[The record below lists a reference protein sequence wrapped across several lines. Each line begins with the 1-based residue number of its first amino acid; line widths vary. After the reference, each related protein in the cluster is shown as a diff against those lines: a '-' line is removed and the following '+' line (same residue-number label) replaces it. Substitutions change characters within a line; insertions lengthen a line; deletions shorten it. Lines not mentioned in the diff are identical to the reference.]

1 MAGKYMGDMT
11 FGVNFDISKGISQLK
26 EVQKALSQI
35 GTLTMKDIIPS
46 SNFTD
51 TALKNL
57 QNQAA
62 KISSAMSNSF
72 NTAIGQIDLSKFN
85 SIIGQGAM
93 KDFLSGLAK
102 IGPTGYTAFNS
113 LQKSLTQT
121 NDRLKTTNGFLDK
134 MATTFAN
141 TIRWSVATKAIQSI
155 TGSIQSAYYFTK
167 DLDRSLNDI
176 RIVTNKSADEM
187 ERFAL
192 QATKASQSLGK
203 TTTDYTKASLLFY
216 QQGLNDKEVAART
229 ETTLKAANVTGQSAA
244 EVSEQLTAVWNGYRV
259 SAAETE
265 KYVDKLSAVAASTA
279 SDLEELS
286 TGMSKVASA
295 ANMMGVDIDQL
306 NAQLST
312 VISVT
317 RQAPET
323 IGAAFKT
330 IYSRMSTIKA
340 GGINEEDGATL
351 TSYTEKMNQFGISVL
366 DSNGKL
372 RDMGS
377 VIEEIGNKWES
388 FSREAQVGLAQAM
401 GGTRQ
406 YSNLTALF
414 ENWDKY
420 QEALKISQNAEGKL
434 QEQQDIYMDSI
445 SAHLHQLTAEAE
457 NLYQTLFDEDVVKNF
472 ADTLTGVVKIVDNII
487 KGFGGVQNVLLMIG
501 TTLASVFTPQISQG
515 MTNLLY
521 FSQQKRENRA
531 IAQQGIT
538 NTQANADLAKT
549 FYNEKQTEIDQLPA
563 NSAHR
568 QQQQEQLDMQR
579 ELSEEVRKLDTLYYN
594 NYNTLSEQQ
603 KATIQNRKIEI
614 EGIRDQAA
622 AVAGLQETFSK
633 AAERVLQLDDVTSE
647 TFKEKTTEIENVKNQ
662 INNLN
667 ESLNKIS
674 NVSPATQMGEKKV
687 EAYNANQTTSSLIHE
702 TIDSSKITD
711 LVNQMGSK
719 VQNAYS
725 QFIENIDGKT
735 VEEVQKELDNLK
747 NSLDKNLVKN
757 AGSKSSKL
765 NQAIGKLQTELSTT
779 FDQMTTQAAAQ
790 KDRMVNN
797 IVKSVE
803 STEKQL
809 QPLDTIYEDF
819 RKRLPEETRKEVE
832 KTKTDLDAIINEL
845 KNKQHISND
854 LTGEQVNA
862 RIAELNSL
870 RKQFLESMIG
880 ALKELGIEITQLEGQ
895 IKDIT
900 QRGQA
905 VNNTAE
911 LLKEHQEAIKIA
923 RQQQNQALTQ
933 TITSGLRA
941 YSVIVNLYN
950 VFSNIKK
957 MKPHEVFLQLSMTL
971 PMLIS
976 SVTTVTAS
984 FKKFV
989 IAAYT
994 AKMAEKGLTVE
1005 TVAFGTALKS
1015 ALPII
1020 GLVSLA
1026 ITALVKVI
1034 SWLTSDPV
1042 DELAESLENA
1052 KKNTEQLKQE
1062 TEKLK
1067 TTYDEIIS
1075 TFDKFNEASKVM
1087 DDAKSSTEEYNKA
1100 LQESNEA
1107 IINLINNNEKL
1118 AKYFERNSKGQLV
1131 LKSEYTLED
1140 LKAEANADY
1149 QSSQRR
1155 EYRSEIIQ
1163 RNLQY
1168 EKDVR
1173 DAILNERGIGI
1184 KQFTTSVDKN
1194 TGKLNI
1200 RNTSGAIRA
1209 DVLTDIVKNANGPMT
1224 KEEMTEAFEKAL
1236 DINRDKNERIELN
1249 ASLVEQ
1255 LNNLISKQATI
1266 QAANNFQQTEMARSF
1281 ISEKNYGN
1289 YNQQSAQVQSVI
1301 DNIIGNRYSQGVIN
1315 DTDTYDFMKNAYGN
1329 ENSSE
1334 YFKSELMRVAKDYF
1348 AEQGIEY
1355 KAGTLK
1361 RDGDNFEYEDLE
1373 GNDQTIKVSQ
1383 IADRAAAEFMEKKFE
1398 AYMGAFGDQITENIE
1413 AIDKVNQTLGEKFGI
1428 EGLGNAFTAALNGDT
1443 DFGFLQTLPIE
1454 TVDKLKDAIQQGNLW
1469 DAIPAEDWEGMGE
1482 DAKETFI
1489 KAIQE
1494 ALDRDYSLTV
1504 AINAE
1509 LHRSA
1514 EGMRAF
1520 NGLQQEYYEKG
1531 SISDDSIKLISD
1543 WLTSE
1548 GKEEL
1553 AQILTEAVGTNK
1565 WELISDAINEI
1576 KDVLD
1581 KELPKTRQDLKD
1593 LGKTA
1598 GEEFSQKLHS
1608 YNVSQGDSS
1617 AGSADWNARTTASM
1631 ASRSLG
1637 VDSTAEDLT
1646 KAIDKYKEAMKTAKS
1661 QSLKNSLEQDIK
1673 ALEQWRDQL
1682 KQAADDVEYL
1692 TDVVKEQENE
1702 VFYVVNQANGTKDA
1716 MLLIGEGWVVAAED
1730 AQKFLENCKNAEL
1743 YIEQVNADGSLK
1755 INEAG
1760 ITDMATRQFQ
1770 ELKTQIYNVEMELEA
1785 AQKEA
1790 LLYAEGTEA
1799 WEEVNQ
1805 RIERQIELLS
1815 ILRAAFS
1822 GLELSITTAGTDH
1835 KKSGGTTKNAID
1847 GLKSILDVYHDID
1860 RIIKEITHDMTVLEK
1875 KSEFLTGKKLEKN
1888 LKAQLTLLQSQNKAL
1903 QDRIKIAVNEAATL
1917 RSQKVNDDGT
1927 KGLSAYGVEFNKDTG
1942 EIENYYEVIRKK
1954 EAELETA
1961 RLQFNKSRSDADEQ
1975 HYNKVKKELDDLKQ
1989 DISEYE
1995 KYLDDRRQ
2003 MEEQIYDN
2011 LAKQLEV
2018 KLQHADLRIE
2028 AMVDLSKVKKQI
2040 LDFQK
2045 NMGAWTIDLVL
2056 NPDQT
2061 TIDAVTTGKASRQV
2075 VKSSTKSMTKLT
2087 DSASDLADVIRILK
2101 DANADT
2107 KVEWEGEEYDR
2118 TAIPKLAEKLEE
2130 MTEDIQGAFDDIKS
2144 TVEDARNAYI
2154 NALQELQNWNQKIME
2169 HFDMTNGM
2177 YDHADKLTSLLYGE
2191 DSLQARTV
2199 HENIAT
2205 QKTGNLYS
2213 QAVEAN
2219 RIAKESYQ
2227 EYLAAVDSGD
2237 KQVAEEAYSIWSE
2250 NIQKLNSL
2258 TEDLVEAR
2266 MNLYKT
2272 QVSRITS
2279 EFDMAVFNGDTM
2291 DEYISQWE
2299 LLNKQADQYLDTIN
2313 AEFGVEQLRNKYT
2326 QAYNK
2331 SIGNT
2336 KTREKINKIMQ
2347 EELAMLKEKDKLT
2360 KYDLDRANAKYD
2372 LTLKQIALEEAREN
2386 KTNLRLRRD
2395 SQGNYT
2401 YQYTANQ
2408 EEIDKA
2414 QGEVDI
2420 AKNNLYNMDKE
2431 RTNEMV
2437 NETLQL
2443 YKDFAAERE
2452 AILNDPQYINNQE
2465 VMNEKLKELQKRY
2478 FDKDNG
2484 FISVATKEYAVA
2496 AGNVSE
2502 DVDEILNDPNHS
2514 PGLLNSF
2521 ETLVKKGPEAIDELV
2536 VGLKDPITDVMNKFI
2551 PTADGDSSIAD
2562 GVKTCFDDC
2571 KTYQDQ
2577 FLIDVGKFAKDLDE
2591 DTALGGIIKLYDEA
2605 STAVQAFKDKCE
2617 EGIDLTQIGS
2627 ITSAINQLA
2636 SAIGKKGDKTNPN
2649 LTGNA
2654 EDAFEALTALVKPDQ
2669 IKTNLSIIKDNFS
2682 KLTGTV
2688 KGLKE
2693 SFETTIG
2700 KVKDLF
2706 TLLDQYN
2713 NKKWSYEPN
2722 INLPSGGGGSS
2733 QRGDGTSNGDS
2744 NGPGGDLPK
2753 TEPVKKI
2760 GNSTV
2765 YVLHAPGDMKNLKS
2779 SDYTDLQ
2786 NSRFIFFLNSKAAE
2800 NYKKYSTNSKIYQD
2814 ENWEIDPIQVVNGDQ
2829 VVITSEVQGKWKP
2842 LLKQFDTGG
2851 YTGVWGD
2858 QGRLA
2863 MLHEKELILNKQDT
2877 QKFLDALD
2885 IVRQLD
2891 IGNLESNMY
2900 ESFLL
2905 AQKKIIGE
2913 WSTPENQSA
2922 TIQNITI
2929 NADFPDAS
2937 DRDEIKAAFDSLV
2950 NLASQR
2956 AYTKRH

>member
-1 MAGKYMGDMT
+1 MAGNYMGNMT
-11 FGVNFDISKGISQLK
+11 FGINFDTSKGISQLK
-26 EVQKALSQI
+26 QMQKALSDI
-35 GTLTMKDIIPS
+35 GKLTTKDILSP
-46 SNFTD
+46 NFSEKQ
-51 TALKNL
+51 LKTL
-57 QNQAA
+57 QTQAA
-62 KISSAMSNSF
+62 QISQAMGNSF
-72 NTAIGQIDLSKFN
+72 NTAIGQIDMSKFN
-85 SIIGQGAM
+85 QLISPTQMNG
-93 KDFLSGLAK
+93 FLQNLAK
-102 IGPTGYTAFNS
+102 IGPVGYQAFNS

-121 NDRLKTTNGFLDK
+121 NDKLRSAGGWADK
-134 MATTFAN
+134 MLTTLSN
-141 TIRWSVATKAIQSI
+141 TIRWSIATKALQTV
-155 TGSIQSAYYFTK
+155 TGSIQKAFYFTK
-167 DLDRSLNDI
+167 DLDTSLNDI
-176 RIVTNKSADEM
+176 RIVTSKSADEM
-187 ERFAL
+187 DKFAL
-192 QATKASQSLGK
+192 RATKAAQALGK

-216 QQGLNDKEVAART
+216 QQGLSDTDVAARA
-229 ETTLKAANVTGQSAA
+229 ETTLKAANVTGQSTS
-244 EVSEQLTAVWNGYRV
+244 EVSEQLTAVWNGYKV
-259 SAAETE
+259 SAAEAE

-340 GGINEEDGATL
+340 GGIDEEDGATL

-420 QEALKISQNAEGKL
+420 QAALKVSQNATGTL
-434 QEQQDIYMDSI
+434 QEQQEIYMDSI
-445 SAHLHQLTAEAE
+445 AAHMKQLTAEAE
-457 NLYQTLFDEDVVKNF
+457 NLYQTIFD
-472 ADTLTGVVKIVDNII
+472 ADAIKDMVDGLTGVVKTIDNII
-487 KGFGGVQNVLLMIG
+487 KGFGGVENVIMAVGSALATAFAPKIG
-501 TTLASVFTPQISQG
+501 
-515 MTNLLY
+515 
-521 FSQQKRENRA
+521 
-531 IAQQGIT
+531 QGISNIINFFT
-538 NTQANADLAKT
+538 LGRQNREIAISGLRNTEQAKAISDEFYQDREKT
-549 FYNEKQTEIDQLPA
+549 INKNLTGK
-563 NSAHR
+563 N
-568 QQQQEQLDMQR
+568 QEQQMAELNMQKQLTNQIN
-579 ELSEEVRKLDTLYYN
+579 ELDTIYYKH
-594 NYNTLSEQQ
+594 YNTLSEAQKQQIQQEKVVLESIRDENAEVAKLEEEYAKKASRMLKGKDVTTTTIKEESKSIEKAKQELKELNDILSDTANKDALRVRQGIAKSKQEAFSATEIPNAEADFQSFNNISLTKVKEGAKNGNQDFQIIIDKITNFRKDLATKNINMVSSEIDDLEITLEEAINKDENKTGPGSTQIKKLLAQLKADKATFQANINEYGQ
-603 KATIQNRKIEI
+603 KAIDSKEKIS
-614 EGIRDQAA
+614 QAIA
-622 AVAGLQETFSK
+622 KGVQDTQKAVENISVK
-633 AAERVLQLDDVTSE
+633 YE
-647 TFKEKTTEIENVKNQ
+647 TFKDRLSQEIQADIDAKKEELDSLLETLNDPNKVANLDAEEVQILINQ
-662 INNLN
+662 INESQKQWM
-667 ESLNKIS
+667 ESLTGASKEFGDELEHLKEEGLTL
-674 NVSPATQMGEKKV
+674 AQMGQQAKAAADLQAKASAAAKIRRQQTIQGSV
-687 EAYNANQTTSSLIHE
+687 QVVAAIGQIATSVNMVTNAVKNFNKMNPLE
-702 TIDSSKITD
+702 N
-711 LVNQMGSK
+711 LL
-719 VQNAYS
+719 
-725 QFIENIDGKT
+725 QFIM
-735 VEEVQKELDNLK
+735 
-747 NSLDKNLVKN
+747 
-757 AGSKSSKL
+757 
-765 NQAIGKLQTELSTT
+765 
-779 FDQMTTQAAAQ
+779 MTP
-790 KDRMVNN
+790 MV
-797 IVKSVE
+797 
-803 STEKQL
+803 
-809 QPLDTIYEDF
+809 
-819 RKRLPEETRKEVE
+819 
-832 KTKTDLDAIINEL
+832 
-845 KNKQHISND
+845 
-854 LTGEQVNA
+854 
-862 RIAELNSL
+862 
-870 RKQFLESMIG
+870 
-880 ALKELGIEITQLEGQ
+880 
-895 IKDIT
+895 
-900 QRGQA
+900 
-905 VNNTAE
+905 
-911 LLKEHQEAIKIA
+911 
-923 RQQQNQALTQ
+923 
-933 TITSGLRA
+933 
-941 YSVIVNLYN
+941 
-950 VFSNIKK
+950 
-957 MKPHEVFLQLSMTL
+957 
-971 PMLIS
+971 IS
-976 SVTTVTAS
+976 SITAM
-984 FKKFV
+984 KTG
-989 IAAYT
+989 IIT
-994 AKMAEKGLTVE
+994 L
-1005 TVAFGTALKS
+1005 GTALGGAEVAAKGFGAALLTS
-1015 ALPII
+1015 LPILI
-1020 GLVSLA
+1020 PLVAGVAALTAA
-1026 ITALVKVI
+1026 IYLITR
-1034 SWLTSDPV
+1034 DPV
-1042 DELAESLENA
+1042 DELAESLKEAEENT
-1052 KKNTEQLKQE
+1052 KKLKEQTEILKQS
-1062 TEKLK
+1062 
-1067 TTYDEIIS
+1067 YDDIVS
-1075 TFDKFNEASKVM
+1075 AFDKFDEASKVM
-1087 DDAKSSTEEYNKA
+1087 EDAKTSTEDYNKA
-1100 LQESNEA
+1100 LKESNEE
-1107 IINLINNNEKL
+1107 ILKLINNNEKL
-1118 AKYFERNSKGQLV
+1118 AKYFERDSEGRLV
-1131 LKSEYTLED
+1131 LKTGYTQED
-1140 LKAEANADY
+1140 LENEANKNY
-1149 QSSQRR
+1149 LQSQRAT
-1155 EYRSEIIQ
+1155 YRSENAQNNI
-1163 RNLQY
+1163 QY
-1168 EKDVR
+1168 EKDIR
-1173 DAILNERGIGI
+1173 DLIKNELGYGLKVFGYSYVSQDYI
-1184 KQFTTSVDKN
+1184 KAGSQAYTTELSGYKEIKDQN
-1194 TGKLNI
+1194 NKLVETVI
-1200 RNTSGAIRA
+1200 
-1209 DVLTDIVKNANGPMT
+1209 KANKPMT
-1224 KEEMTEAFEKAL
+1224 KQEMQEVLASVYDPSFQAQVQISDNVLDQLNTLILKQDDIIEANKFRQEEIARTFIEEGNYGDYANQSNVVQEAINSVIGAEYTNRVDNNPLLAELTYGFSRKDKQNEESVKAYMDPIIQAYKESIGAANVKQDGESYVFEDSENNTLDTKSIKFFAEQAAYDVLDKQFGYYMEQYGEKVTENIKEVDKVAQQLGDKYGTDNLGDALTKAFSGET
-1236 DINRDKNERIELN
+1236 DF
-1249 ASLVEQ
+1249 SF
-1255 LNNLISKQATI
+1255 LNNL
-1266 QAANNFQQTEMARSF
+1266 
-1281 ISEKNYGN
+1281 
-1289 YNQQSAQVQSVI
+1289 SVETGKKI
-1301 DNIIGNRYSQGVIN
+1301 
-1315 DTDTYDFMKNAYGN
+1315 K
-1329 ENSSE
+1329 E
-1334 YFKSELMRVAKDYF
+1334 
-1348 AEQGIEY
+1348 GIENG
-1355 KAGTLK
+1355 KIFKDLPLENFD
-1361 RDGDNFEYEDLE
+1361 RD
-1373 GNDQTIKVSQ
+1373 
-1383 IADRAAAEFMEKKFE
+1383 
-1398 AYMGAFGDQITENIE
+1398 
-1413 AIDKVNQTLGEKFGI
+1413 
-1428 EGLGNAFTAALNGDT
+1428 
-1443 DFGFLQTLPIE
+1443 
-1454 TVDKLKDAIQQGNLW
+1454 IQ
-1469 DAIPAEDWEGMGE
+1469 D
-1482 DAKETFI
+1482 TFI
-1489 KAIQE
+1489 NAINE

-1514 EGMRAF
+1514 EGMKAF

-1548 GKEEL
+1548 GKGEL

-1598 GEEFSQKLHS
+1598 AEEFSQKLHG
-1608 YNVSQGDSS
+1608 YNISHGDMNADPADRSAKMS
-1617 AGSADWNARTTASM
+1617 AGM
-1631 ASRSLG
+1631 ASRNLG
-1637 VDSTAEDLT
+1637 SNSTAEDLT
-1646 KAIDKYKEAMKTAKS
+1646 NTIKIYKEAVKTAKS

-1673 ALEQWRDQL
+1673 VLEQWRDQL
-1682 KQAADDVEYL
+1682 EQAADDVEFL

-1702 VFYVVNQANGTKDA
+1702 VFNVVNQANGTKDA
-1716 MLLIGEGWVVAAED
+1716 MLLIGEGWTVAAED

-1860 RIIKEITHDMTVLEK
+1860 RIIKEITHDMAILEK

-1954 EAELETA
+1954 EAELEAA

-2018 KLQHADLRIE
+2018 KLKHADLRIE

-2061 TIDAVTTGKASRQV
+2061 AIDAVTTGKASRQV
-2075 VKSSTKSMTKLT
+2075 VKSSAKSMTKLT
-2087 DSASDLADVIRILK
+2087 DSASELADVIRILK
-2101 DANADT
+2101 DADADK

-2154 NALQELQNWNQKIME
+2154 NALQELQNWNQKVME

-2227 EYLAAVDSGD
+2227 EYLDAVKSGD

-2258 TEDLVEAR
+2258 TEDLIEAR

-2272 QVSRITS
+2272 QASRIVS

-2299 LLNKQADQYLDTIN
+2299 LLNKQADQYLDTVN
-2313 AEFGVEQLRNKYT
+2313 AEFGVEQLRNKYM

-2347 EELAMLKEKDKLT
+2347 EELAILKEKDKLT

-2465 VMNEKLKELQKRY
+2465 AMNEKLKELQKKY

-2484 FISVATKEYAVA
+2484 FISIATKEYAVA
-2496 AGNVSE
+2496 VQNVSE

-2521 ETLVKKGPEAIDELV
+2521 ETLVKKGPESIDELV

-2551 PTADGDSSIAD
+2551 PTADGNSSIAD

-2577 FLIDVGKFAKDLDE
+2577 FLIDVGKFADDLDE
-2591 DTALGGIIKLYDEA
+2591 ETALGGVINLYGEA
-2605 STAVQAFKDKCE
+2605 SAAVQAFKDKCE
-2617 EGIDLTQIGS
+2617 EGVDLTQIGN
-2627 ITSAINQLA
+2627 ITSAINELA
-2636 SAIGKKGDKTNPN
+2636 SAIGTKGDKTNPN

-2733 QRGDGTSNGDS
+2733 QRGDGTSNGDGG
-2744 NGPGGDLPK
+2744 NGPGGPLKTEIEPK
-2753 TEPVKKI
+2753 TYYYIPQKVGKDWVVYGGMYFENEKDAKAMRATITDPEIEVSDQILSILGGTLKDSPADRTIYFNDSKEWKKK
-2760 GNSTV
+2760 T
-2765 YVLHAPGDMKNLKS
+2765 AK
-2779 SDYTDLQ
+2779 
-2786 NSRFIFFLNSKAAE
+2786 
-2800 NYKKYSTNSKIYQD
+2800 
-2814 ENWEIDPIQVVNGDQ
+2814 
-2829 VVITSEVQGKWKP
+2829 
-2842 LLKQFDTGG
+2842 FDSGG

-2863 MLHEKELILNKQDT
+2863 MLHEKELVLNKQDT

-2891 IGNLESNMY
+2891 VGNLESNMY

-2905 AQKKIIGE
+2905 AQKKIVGE
-2913 WSTPENQSA
+2913 WSAPENQSA

-2956 AYTKRH
+2956 VMTKRH